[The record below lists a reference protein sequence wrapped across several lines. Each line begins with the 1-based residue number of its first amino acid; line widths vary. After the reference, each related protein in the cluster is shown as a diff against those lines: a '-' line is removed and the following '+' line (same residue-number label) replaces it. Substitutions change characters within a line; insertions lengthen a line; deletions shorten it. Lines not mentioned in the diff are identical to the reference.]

1 MSAPI
6 SDFYDP
12 ERLAELR
19 QVERTTYAAYK
30 RMIAAA
36 VADPKLNLA
45 RTPDGQLA
53 PTEKFFK
60 ILSAFRSRE
69 YQDQLRREV
78 ANARRG
84 GLAVYS
90 SHFTCRALDLLFGG
104 APLGTK
110 ESKRATLM
118 EMPLFPLLDVIAR

>member
-45 RTPDGQLA
+45 YTPDGELA
-53 PTEKFFK
+53 ATEKFFK

-69 YQDQLRREV
+69 YQDQLRRESPYP
-78 ANARRG
+78 RRP
-84 GLAVYS
+84 GLARDNPPLNGPPLDPFV
-90 SHFTCRALDLLFGG
+90 RGAALR
-104 APLGTK
+104 TK
-110 ESKRATLM
+110 QPKPPISLKTPHL
-118 EMPLFPLLDVIAR
+118 PVL